1 MLYCQNA
8 FIKLYMKIKITKEQQ
23 AKIAEIRKVIAAHQ
37 LEQDAL
43 LDSFIASMNVGDEV
57 IDTGT
62 YVSKKQEV
70 VWDYIYN
77 NSHWMIELE

>member
-1 MLYCQNA
+1 
-8 FIKLYMKIKITKEQQ
+8 MKIKITKQQQ
-23 AKIAEIRKVIAAHQ
+23 AEIAKIQKVIEAHQ

-43 LDSFIASMNVGDEV
+43 VDGFIASMNLGDEI

-62 YVSKKQEV
+62 YVSKKYVSKKQEV

-77 NSHWMIELE
+77 HSHWMVELE

>member
-1 MLYCQNA
+1 
-8 FIKLYMKIKITKEQQ
+8 MKIKITKEQQ
-23 AKIAEIRKVIAAHQ
+23 KEIAKIQKVIAIHQ
-37 LEQDAL
+37 LEQEKLVDK
-43 LDSFIASMNVGDEV
+43 FIASMKLGDEV

-77 NSHWMIELE
+77 NSHWMVELE

>member
-1 MLYCQNA
+1 
-8 FIKLYMKIKITKEQQ
+8 MKIKITKKQQ
-23 AKIAEIRKVIAAHQ
+23 KEIAKIQKVIAIHQ
-37 LEQDAL
+37 LEQEKLVDK
-43 LDSFIASMNVGDEV
+43 FIASMKLGDEV

>member
-1 MLYCQNA
+1 MYD
-8 FIKLYMKIKITKEQQ
+8 YSMKIKITKQQQ
-23 AKIAEIRKVIAAHQ
+23 AEIAKIQKVIAAHQ

-43 LDSFIASMNVGDEV
+43 VDGFIASMNLGDEV

-77 NSHWMIELE
+77 NSHWMIERE

>member
-1 MLYCQNA
+1 
-8 FIKLYMKIKITKEQQ
+8 MKIKITKKQQ
-23 AKIAEIRKVIAAHQ
+23 EEIAKIQKVIAAHQ
-37 LEQDAL
+37 LEQDKL
-43 LDSFIASMNVGDEV
+43 VDGFISSMNLGDEI

-77 NSHWMIELE
+77 NSHWMVELE

>member
-1 MLYCQNA
+1 
-8 FIKLYMKIKITKEQQ
+8 MKIKITKKQQ
-23 AKIAEIRKVIAAHQ
+23 KEIAKIQKVIAIHQ
-37 LEQDAL
+37 LEQEKLVDK
-43 LDSFIASMNVGDEV
+43 FIASMKLGDEV

-70 VWDYIYN
+70 IWDYIYN

>member
-1 MLYCQNA
+1 
-8 FIKLYMKIKITKEQQ
+8 MKIKITKKQQ
-23 AKIAEIRKVIAAHQ
+23 KEIAKIQKVIAIHQ
-37 LEQDAL
+37 LEQEKLVDK
-43 LDSFIASMNVGDEV
+43 FIASMKLGDEV

-77 NSHWMIELE
+77 NSHWMVELE

>member
-1 MLYCQNA
+1 
-8 FIKLYMKIKITKEQQ
+8 MKIKITKEQQ

-43 LDSFIASMNVGDEV
+43 VDSFIASMNVGDEV

-77 NSHWMIELE
+77 DSHWMIELE

>member
-1 MLYCQNA
+1 
-8 FIKLYMKIKITKEQQ
+8 MKIKITKEQQ

>member
-1 MLYCQNA
+1 
-8 FIKLYMKIKITKEQQ
+8 MKIKITKEQQ
-23 AKIAEIRKVIAAHQ
+23 KEIAKIQKVIAIHQ
-37 LEQDAL
+37 LEQEKLVDK
-43 LDSFIASMNVGDEV
+43 FIASMKLGDEV

-70 VWDYIYN
+70 LWDYIYN

>member
-1 MLYCQNA
+1 
-8 FIKLYMKIKITKEQQ
+8 MKIKITKEQQ
-23 AKIAEIRKVIAAHQ
+23 AKIAEIRKLIAAHQ

-43 LDSFIASMNVGDEV
+43 VDGFIASMNVDDEV

-77 NSHWMIELE
+77 DSKWMVELE

>member
-1 MLYCQNA
+1 
-8 FIKLYMKIKITKEQQ
+8 MKIRITKKQQ
-23 AKIAEIRKVIAAHQ
+23 KEIAKIQKVIAIHQ
-37 LEQDAL
+37 LEQEKLVDK
-43 LDSFIASMNVGDEV
+43 FIASMKLGDEI

-77 NSHWMIELE
+77 NSHWMVELE

>member
-1 MLYCQNA
+1 
-8 FIKLYMKIKITKEQQ
+8 MKIKINKEQQ
-23 AKIAEIRKVIAAHQ
+23 ARIAEIRKLIAAHQ
-37 LEQDAL
+37 LEQDTL
-43 LDSFIASMNVGDEV
+43 VDGFIASMNVGDEV

-77 NSHWMIELE
+77 DSKWMIELE

>member
-1 MLYCQNA
+1 
-8 FIKLYMKIKITKEQQ
+8 MKIKITKKQQ
-23 AKIAEIRKVIAAHQ
+23 KEIAKIQKVIAIHQ
-37 LEQDAL
+37 LEQEKLVDK
-43 LDSFIASMNVGDEV
+43 FIASMKLGDEV

-70 VWDYIYN
+70 LWDYIYN